1 MIYTQLKETTEMSA
15 RKPANLKNSRKRI
28 TYYFE
33 PGISIQIAGIVF
45 CDSTNKTYPSVH
57 FTWKGRDL

>member
-1 MIYTQLKETTEMSA
+1 MIYIQLKETTEMSA
-15 RKPANLKNSRKRI
+15 GKLANLKGNRQRI

-45 CDSTNKTYPSVH
+45 SDSTNKTYPSVR
-57 FTWKGRDL
+57 FTSKGRDL